1 MLFTKESERCRW
13 RWRCCCTVSAAL
25 SLPAVRCLCSRLR
38 EARTFN
44 TPSQP
49 SPAQTSP
56 AVVVC
61 REPLLS
67 PPQHHYLLPQLPP
80 TLPPTQGTYCTDS
93 LPSSVSVDSLL
104 SALITLSYLTTTY
117 HYLLPPTRYLLL
129 PDLTSPT
136 KLLDHV
142 HVHIHIHAHAHVH
155 HLHLHLPVCHACPQ
169 SHARTPSAATAAAAA
184 PACFTS
190 LHAWALL
197 IPDLTLPY
205 PPSIAV

>member
-80 TLPPTQGTYCTDS
+80 TLPPTQGTYCAD
-93 LPSSVSVDSLL
+93 
-104 SALITLSYLTTTY
+104 SALVCVCGQPSVCLDHTLLPRPTTTY
-117 HYLLPPTRYLLL
+117 YLLRGTSYYL
-129 PDLTSPT
+129 T
-136 KLLDHV
+136 
-142 HVHIHIHAHAHVH
+142 
-155 HLHLHLPVCHACPQ
+155 
-169 SHARTPSAATAAAAA
+169 
-184 PACFTS
+184 
-190 LHAWALL
+190 
-197 IPDLTLPY
+197 
-205 PPSIAV
+205 

>member
-67 PPQHHYLLPQLPP
+67 PPQHHYLLPYLLPKVLTVP
-80 TLPPTQGTYCTDS
+80 TLCPRLCLWTAFC
-93 LPSSVSVDSLL
+93 LPGSHSP
-104 SALITLSYLTTTY
+104 TTTY

-129 PDLTSPT
+129 PDLTSPTT

>member
-104 SALITLSYLTTTY
+104 SALITLSYHDLPLPTTSYEVPPKPLLLNSLTTSTSTSTST
-117 HYLLPPTRYLLL
+117 PTS
-129 PDLTSPT
+129 TSTTCTCLSVTPALRVT
-136 KLLDHV
+136 
-142 HVHIHIHAHAHVH
+142 
-155 HLHLHLPVCHACPQ
+155 
-169 SHARTPSAATAAAAA
+169 HARPQQQQPQQQRQRVS
-184 PACFTS
+184 PLFTLGHS
-190 LHAWALL
+190 
-197 IPDLTLPY
+197 
-205 PPSIAV
+205 